1 MKNKSSEI
9 PKKKCRRTL
18 RLSISLSSLANL
30 AMWSLGRHRNRALE
44 IQRPLVFRRILL
56 RPLWDDRVLA
66 YVSHEQQS
74 WRYMAIS
81 YIYIILYI
89 ILYDGY
95 FWVVSILRTENIFAS
110 LRVEFSLAGHLA
122 IDKESR
128 LMVLSW

>member
-1 MKNKSSEI
+1 ME
-9 PKKKCRRTL
+9 PWTT
-18 RLSISLSSLANL
+18 
-30 AMWSLGRHRNRALE
+30 GDRALE
-44 IQRPLVFRRILL
+44 IQIL

-81 YIYIILYI
+81 YIYIYIILYV

-122 IDKESR
+122 IDEESR